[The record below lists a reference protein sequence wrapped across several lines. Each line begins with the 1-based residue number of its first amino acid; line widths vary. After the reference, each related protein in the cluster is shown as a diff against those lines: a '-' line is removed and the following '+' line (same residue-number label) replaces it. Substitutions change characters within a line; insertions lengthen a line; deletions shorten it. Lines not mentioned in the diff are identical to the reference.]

1 MGELAAV
8 PRERLTQR
16 FGERSGAWLAAV
28 AVGRDDE
35 PVQQR
40 ALPKSVGCGKNFGDH
55 RDGGGK
61 SFTAA
66 RLRSFAQA
74 RPAARRRAAPRPRP
88 RPRRPNHHPHDRFA
102 TSPRSRPVESWLHE
116 LAAEIVER
124 LEADLPMHARRA
136 TQFTACCMP
145 HPGASPLTPD
155 PDPKPAP

>member
-1 MGELAAV
+1 VGELAAV

-16 FGERSGAWLAAV
+16 FGEKTGAWLAAV

-61 SFTAA
+61 YFTAA

-74 RPAARRRAAPRPRP
+74 RRAAPRRVSAACRARAAPAPRP
-88 RPRRPNHHPHDRFA
+88 ATTTPMTDVRPPRDLGRWRAGCTSSRPRLQ
-102 TSPRSRPVESWLHE
+102 SGSRP
-116 LAAEIVER
+116 
-124 LEADLPMHARRA
+124 
-136 TQFTACCMP
+136 T
-145 HPGASPLTPD
+145 
-155 PDPKPAP
+155 

>member
-16 FGERSGAWLAAV
+16 FGEKSGAWLAAV

-61 SFTAA
+61 YFTAA

-74 RPAARRRAAPRPRP
+74 RPVSQLRAAPAPRPR
-88 RPRRPNHHPHDRFA
+88 RANHHPHDRFA
-102 TSPRSRPVESWLHE
+102 SSPRSRQVESWLRE

-124 LEADLPMHARRA
+124 LEADLAMHARRA

>member
-16 FGERSGAWLAAV
+16 FGEKSGAWLAAV

-61 SFTAA
+61 FFTAA

-74 RPAARRRAAPRPRP
+74 RPASQLRAAPAPRPRRARAVPAP
-88 RPRRPNHHPHDRFA
+88 RPRRARAAPTTTPMTGLRPPRDLGRWRA
-102 TSPRSRPVESWLHE
+102 GCVSSLPRSSSGSRP
-116 LAAEIVER
+116 
-124 LEADLPMHARRA
+124 
-136 TQFTACCMP
+136 T
-145 HPGASPLTPD
+145 
-155 PDPKPAP
+155 

>member
-61 SFTAA
+61 YFTAA

-74 RPAARRRAAPRPRP
+74 RPVSQRRAAPRPRP

-102 TSPRSRPVESWLHE
+102 TSPRSRQVESWLHE

-124 LEADLPMHARRA
+124 LEADLAMHARRA
-136 TQFTACCMP
+136 TQFTACCIP

>member
-61 SFTAA
+61 FFTAA

-74 RPAARRRAAPRPRP
+74 RPVSQRRAAPRPRP

-102 TSPRSRPVESWLHE
+102 TSPRSRQVESWLHE
-116 LAAEIVER
+116 LAAEIAER
-124 LEADLPMHARRA
+124 LEADLAQHARRA
-136 TQFTACCMP
+136 TQFTVCRMP
-145 HPGASPLTPD
+145 
-155 PDPKPAP
+155 

>member
-16 FGERSGAWLAAV
+16 FGEKSGAWLAAV

-61 SFTAA
+61 FFTAA

-74 RPAARRRAAPRPRP
+74 RPASQLRAAPAPRPRRARAVPAP
-88 RPRRPNHHPHDRFA
+88 RPRRARAAPTTTPMTGLRPPRDLGRLRA
-102 TSPRSRPVESWLHE
+102 GCMSSLPRSSSGSRP
-116 LAAEIVER
+116 
-124 LEADLPMHARRA
+124 
-136 TQFTACCMP
+136 T
-145 HPGASPLTPD
+145 
-155 PDPKPAP
+155 

>member
-1 MGELAAV
+1 M

-16 FGERSGAWLAAV
+16 FGEKSGAWLAAV

-61 SFTAA
+61 YFTAA

-74 RPAARRRAAPRPRP
+74 RPVSQLRAAPAPRQP
-88 RPRRPNHHPHDRFA
+88 PPP
-102 TSPRSRPVESWLHE
+102 
-116 LAAEIVER
+116 
-124 LEADLPMHARRA
+124 
-136 TQFTACCMP
+136 
-145 HPGASPLTPD
+145 
-155 PDPKPAP
+155 